1 MSLPNPTL
9 LFEKTLWKRGLA
21 HIAGLDEVGRGAWAG
36 PVVAGAVILPRERQ
50 RSLLRVLNGVRDSK
64 LLSPS
69 QREEL
74 LEPICSHALAQA
86 TGLATRQEIDRI
98 GIVPATRLAMQR
110 AVQALNLPPD
120 ALLIDALKLPQFTLP
135 QQAIIHGDQLSL
147 SIACASIVAK
157 VTRDRLMVAMDS
169 DIPGYDFA
177 RHKGYGTPEHREALA
192 RLGACREH
200 RTTFSPIKGLSDD
213 PEAK

>member
-1 MSLPNPTL
+1 MPVSSPTL
-9 LFEKTLWKRGLA
+9 KFEKTLWKRGLA
-21 HIAGLDEVGRGAWAG
+21 HIAGIDEVGRGAWAG

-50 RSLLRVLNGVRDSK
+50 RSLLRTLAGVRDSK
-64 LLSPS
+64 LLSPA

-74 LEPICSHALAQA
+74 LEPICTHALAQA
-86 TGLATRQEIDRI
+86 TGLATREEIDRV

-110 AVQALNLPPD
+110 AIHALNLPPD
-120 ALLIDALKLPQFTLP
+120 ALIIDALKLPQFTLP

-157 VTRDRLMVAMDS
+157 VTRDRLMVAMDAEL
-169 DIPGYDFA
+169 PGYAFA
-177 RHKGYGTPEHREALA
+177 QHKGYGTSEHRQALA

-200 RTTFSPIKGLSDD
+200 RTSFSPIKSLV
-213 PEAK
+213 